1 MKEPHLD
8 SSPVALTQLL
18 AAELSKA
25 SLWLPCS
32 RCVWALVTAARGHSC
47 AGLPSLPALR
57 PGPSLLPAV
66 GAQSHPLSTSR
77 PPAQRPEPA
86 LQLHGWDCTAR
97 QPWGGVGTPL
107 SPCSLSGRGVS
118 TVRRLPP
125 WAGGALEKSSEFLP
139 GAQGGAGLGIGGR
152 VSQGQ
157 GTESRVSVGTARRPE
172 SGALSTRICQRVTLR
187 PGGGRIGF
195 RVACLP
201 CAFTGREE
209 EARGCLPRGDRGRA
223 EQGFISQ
230 GRPWAPGV
238 MMRMLGALGPSC
250 TSVWEDTSHEGLS
263 SAHPASPLSGGSQ
276 QGFVID
282 PRVDHPWMDRAEGGL
297 EPGPSRVGAQAG
309 TPVEPSASA
318 HPHPP
323 APTGQLLRKSQA
335 STAGGGARGSA
346 SPSRG
351 PGRPSG
357 DTK

>member
-1 MKEPHLD
+1 MCWASLP
-8 SSPVALTQLL
+8 PRPAPWALTSPSSRGSGPSALHL
-18 AAELSKA
+18 PAPSPA
-25 SLWLPCS
+25 SRTCPP
-32 RCVWALVTAARGHSC
+32 AARV
-47 AGLPSLPALR
+47 GLYGQAAMGAAWAPRCPPAACR
-57 PGPSLLPAV
+57 DGGS
-66 GAQSHPLSTSR
+66 AQS
-77 PPAQRPEPA
+77 
-86 LQLHGWDCTAR
+86 
-97 QPWGGVGTPL
+97 GV
-107 SPCSLSGRGVS
+107 C
-118 TVRRLPP
+118 LPGQVGL
-125 WAGGALEKSSEFLP
+125 WRKAEFLP

-157 GTESRVSVGTARRPE
+157 GTESRVSVGTAHRPE

-209 EARGCLPRGDRGRA
+209 EARGCFPRGDRGRA

-250 TSVWEDTSHEGLS
+250 TSVWGDTSHEGLS

-282 PRVDHPWMDRAEGGL
+282 SRVDHPWMDRAEGGL
-297 EPGPSRVGAQAG
+297 EPGPSGVGAQAG
-309 TPVEPSASA
+309 PPVEPSASA
-318 HPHPP
+318 HPRPP